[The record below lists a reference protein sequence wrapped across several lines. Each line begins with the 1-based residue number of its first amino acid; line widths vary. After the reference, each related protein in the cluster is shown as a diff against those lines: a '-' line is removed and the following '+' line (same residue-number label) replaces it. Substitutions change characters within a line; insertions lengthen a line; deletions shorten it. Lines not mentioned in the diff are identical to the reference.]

1 MHCILIKVRRTISD
15 TTGII
20 LKREK
25 EHFANLQITHLKLA
39 SNLTFRQSPDFRYN
53 VNSKNKYIYFCCSL
67 EEDLGLSPVRS
78 D

>member
-1 MHCILIKVRRTISD
+1 MHCILIKVRRTIGD

-39 SNLTFRQSPDFRYN
+39 SNLTFRQSRRYN
-53 VNSKNKYIYFCCSL
+53 VHSQTNIYTFVVL
-67 EEDLGLSPVRS
+67 
-78 D
+78 